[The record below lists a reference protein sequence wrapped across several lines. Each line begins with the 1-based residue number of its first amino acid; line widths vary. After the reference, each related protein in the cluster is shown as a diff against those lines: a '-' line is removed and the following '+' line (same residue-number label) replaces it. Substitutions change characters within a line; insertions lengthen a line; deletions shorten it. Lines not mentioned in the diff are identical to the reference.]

1 MKLSAVLSLTI
12 LFVFN
17 QIISNAQAINNTGA
31 CTISCPSNMIVKA
44 EPGKEGATVSFP
56 LATAVGDCGT
66 INYSPASGSFF
77 RLGSH
82 SVITTTASGQKC
94 SFTVTV
100 TDNQPPSLS
109 PLTLSRSKLWPA
121 SNKLKKVGVFYSIS
135 DNAQDVKT
143 GISVSSN
150 ATDGIKDWEIVDDHL
165 VRLIASRLPDG
176 SPRIYIITVTAT
188 DEAGNRATR
197 TTSIAVSNTM
207 TAIAAR

>member
-17 QIISNAQAINNTGA
+17 QIASNAQAINNTGA
-31 CTISCPSNMIVKA
+31 CTIGCPSNMIIKA
-44 EPGKEGATVSFP
+44 ETGKEGASVTFP
-56 LATAVGDCGT
+56 LATSFGDCGT
-66 INYSPASGSFF
+66 ISYSPASGSFF

-82 SVITTTASGQKC
+82 SIIATSSSGQKC
-94 SFTVTV
+94 SFTITV

-109 PLTLSRSKLWPA
+109 PITLSRDKLWPV
-121 SNKLKKVGVFYSIS
+121 SNKLKKVGVYYNTS

-143 GISVSSN
+143 EISVSSN
-150 ATDGIKDWEIVDDHL
+150 ATDGNKDWEIVDDHL

-188 DEAGNRATR
+188 DESGNRTTR

>member
-17 QIISNAQAINNTGA
+17 QITSNAQVINNTGS
-31 CTISCPSNMIVKA
+31 CTLNCPSNLIIKA
-44 EPGKEGATVSFP
+44 ETGKEGANISFP
-56 LATAVGDCGT
+56 SATSLGDCGT
-66 INYSPASGSFF
+66 ISYSPASGSFF

-82 SVITTTASGQKC
+82 SIIATSSSGQKC

-100 TDNQPPSLS
+100 TDNEPPSLS
-109 PLTLSRSKLWPA
+109 PIILSRSQLWPA
-121 SNKLKKVGVFYSIS
+121 SNKLKKVGVYYNTS

-143 GISVSSN
+143 EISVSSN
-150 ATDGIKDWEIVDDHL
+150 ATDGNKDWEIVDDHL

-176 SPRIYIITVTAT
+176 SPRIFIITVTAT
-188 DEAGNRATR
+188 DEAGNRTTR

-207 TAIAAR
+207 TAIAAM